1 LRFKLRL
8 ILLSLMDSQAFCS
21 YSPSNNLLCVVTCP
35 LINLF
40 FKPEFANDF
49 HSSLWSMS
57 ETEYSLIWFISDLV
71 WIGFWPIIDLFS
83 LAFWSKIKL
92 FFAFGVVETY
102 LWVLIGFFQLNNIF
116 FFIIFKADFSFGF
129 ENLLIDFT

>member
-1 LRFKLRL
+1 MRFKLTL
-8 ILLSLMDSQAFCS
+8 MLLSLMDYLAFC
-21 YSPSNNLLCVVTCP
+21 YHSPSSNLLWVVTFP
-35 LINLF
+35 LVNLF

-49 HSSLWSMS
+49 LSSLWSTS
-57 ETEYSLIWFISDLV
+57 ETEYSFIWSISDLV

-92 FFAFGVVETY
+92 FFALGVVETY
-102 LWVLIGFFQLNNIF
+102 HWVLNGFFRLNNIF

-129 ENLLIDFT
+129 ENLLMDFT